1 MSCGRTNSS
10 PGTRRFEQVTNSG
23 WSGIFAKVEFVR
35 VCVEY
40 VYVVGYSLG
49 LAVVIGIRI
58 RVRVELYP
66 RISHK

>member
-10 PGTRRFEQVTNSG
+10 PGTRRFEQVTDSD
-23 WSGIFAKVEFVR
+23 WRGIFAKVEFVR

-49 LAVVIGIRI
+49 LGVVIGIRT
-58 RVRVELYP
+58 RV
-66 RISHK
+66 